1 MIRNKKIYF
10 IVGSI
15 SSGKSAVVNILNQW
29 GYFTIEADKIVHYLY
44 KEKEVQDK
52 ISHYFGDEII
62 RNKEIDRQVLGNII
76 YNNESKKELLESIVH
91 PLVLDEIL
99 ETIKNYTGNVVFIEI
114 PLYYKIEKLIQKHIS
129 NYKIIS
135 LEIDK
140 EIQIER
146 LMKRNRISREKALN
160 LMYNIKDMMMF
171 NKKVDYIIEN
181 NDDFS
186 NLKEQINKI
195 LKLERLN
202 EDN

>member
-129 NYKIIS
+129 NYKIIL

-160 LMYNIKDMMMF
+160 LMYNIK
-171 NKKVDYIIEN
+171 
-181 NDDFS
+181 
-186 NLKEQINKI
+186 
-195 LKLERLN
+195 R
-202 EDN
+202 